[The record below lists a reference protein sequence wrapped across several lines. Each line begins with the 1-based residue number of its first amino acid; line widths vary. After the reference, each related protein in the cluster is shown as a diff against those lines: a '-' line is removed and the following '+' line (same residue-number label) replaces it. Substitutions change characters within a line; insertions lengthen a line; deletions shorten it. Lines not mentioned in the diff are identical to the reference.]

1 MARLGGDD
9 AVEYVRRTG
18 LFSGGGWITVAA
30 VFIGLIVLF
39 NCTTRVETGNVGVL
53 TLFGQVD
60 TRDTLSEGLHLINPL
75 KAVHQMSVQTQTKKE
90 VADVPSTEGLTI
102 HLETS
107 LIFHLDRGHAAAVY
121 QGIGMGYV
129 ETIIEP
135 TLRSN
140 IRDVTAK
147 HNASALYTGGREEVA
162 QKIEE
167 ELRRTLTPQGIV
179 IESVQ
184 LRDIQLPAMLKASIE
199 AKQQAEQ
206 DALRMSFILQ
216 KEKQEAE
223 RKRIEAQGISDFQ
236 RIVAQG
242 ISPQLLEW
250 KGIEATEKLAT
261 SSNAKIVIIGNPKNG
276 LPLVLEPH

>member
-1 MARLGGDD
+1 MAKIGGDD

-18 LFSGGGWITVAA
+18 LFAGGSWMIIVGIV
-30 VFIGLIVLF
+30 VGLFVLF
-39 NCTTRVETGNVGVL
+39 NCTTRVETGRVGVL
-53 TLFGQVD
+53 TMFSKVD
-60 TRDTLSEGLHLINPL
+60 TSETLPEGLHLINPL
-75 KAVHQMSVQTQTKKE
+75 KAVHEMSVQTQSRKE
-90 VADVPSTEGLTI
+90 AADVPTTEGLMV
-102 HLETS
+102 HLETT
-107 LIFHLDRGHAAAVY
+107 LVFHLDRGHAATVY
-121 QGIGMGYV
+121 QGIGTGYV

-135 TLRSN
+135 NLRSA
-140 IRDVTAK
+140 IREITAT
-147 HNASALYTGGREEVA
+147 HSASALYTGAREEVS
-162 QKIEE
+162 QKIEA
-167 ELRRTLTPQGIV
+167 ELRRTLTPQGII
-179 IESVQ
+179 IESVL
-184 LRDIQLPAMLKASIE
+184 LRDVQLPAMLRQSIE

-261 SSNAKIVIIGNPKNG
+261 SPNAKIVIVGNTKNG
-276 LPLVLEPH
+276 LPLIFEH